1 MILNKLYVN
10 LFIDG
15 NTAVTYDHACNHAR
29 RDGWLVVGTINI
41 FDENKNGANLKRI
54 YEALRSH
61 FENIDN
67 VEAPAGGWKLNE
79 QEPFKNEYDLLNRL
93 PNSVV
98 FGDALEL

>member
-10 LFIDG
+10 LFIDD
-15 NTAVTYDHACNHAR
+15 NTAITYGHTTRAT
-29 RDGWLVVGTINI
+29 RDGWLTIGTINI
-41 FDENKNGANLKRI
+41 FDENRSGANLKRI
-54 YEALRSH
+54 YETLRSH

-67 VEAPAGGWKLNE
+67 VEAPAGGWKINE